1 MKRVL
6 DKFYLE
12 MFKRGFRERL
22 EIATLN
28 LIRKP
33 TEPLKDTIAFESLK
47 VWTLRYNREGGEY
60 NLDLTRSGYYTD
72 R

>member
-12 MFKRGFRERL
+12 MFKRGFRDRL
-22 EIATLN
+22 EVATLN

-60 NLDLTRSGYYTD
+60 NLDLTRSGYYTN